1 MFELMILAVV
11 LFGGM
16 IFLPIVYEV
25 SLWIHRRRY
34 VKKLRTFEQ
43 EVRKR
48 AEHDREAS

>member
-1 MFELMILAVV
+1 MFELMILTLV

-16 IFLPIVYEV
+16 IFLPIIYEV

-48 AEHDREAS
+48 ADHDQKAS

>member
-1 MFELMILAVV
+1 MFELMILTLV

-16 IFLPIVYEV
+16 IFLPIIYEV

-43 EVRKR
+43 EVRKC
-48 AEHDREAS
+48 ADHDQKAS

>member
-1 MFELMILAVV
+1 MFELMILAAV

-16 IFLPIVYEV
+16 ILLPIVYEV
-25 SLWIHRRRY
+25 SLWIHHRRCI
-34 VKKLRTFEQ
+34 KKLRTFEQ

>member
-1 MFELMILAVV
+1 MFELMILAAV

-16 IFLPIVYEV
+16 IFLSIVYEV
-25 SLWIHRRRY
+25 SLWIHHRRCI
-34 VKKLRTFEQ
+34 KKLRSFEQ

>member
-1 MFELMILAVV
+1 MFELIYVGLM

-16 IFLPIVYEV
+16 IFLSIVYEV
-25 SLWIHRRRY
+25 SLWIHHRRCI
-34 VKKLRTFEQ
+34 KKLRTFEQ